1 VILWQRTDLSIID
14 VDGNYVDDVPVGV
27 TTDVG
32 FDLSIASPG
41 ATPEVV
47 VITTVVPTLWRY
59 RKAHELTGPTVER
72 RVLSHDETDIP
83 EVISSPNVA
92 ITLPSDLEA
101 DQMYQLKL
109 VITDG
114 GGLSWV
120 RTREYRVATA

>member
-1 VILWQRTDLSIID
+1 MILWQRTELSIID
-14 VDGNYVDDVPVGV
+14 ADGNYVDDVPVGV

-47 VITTVVPTLWRY
+47 VIAAVVPSLWRY
-59 RKAHELTGPTVER
+59 RQAHELTGPTIER
-72 RVLSHDETDIP
+72 RVLSHDEADIP

-92 ITLPSDLEA
+92 LTLPDDLLA

-109 VITDG
+109 QITDG
-114 GGLSWV
+114 TGLTWV